1 MRTRGK
7 NAAVTLGSPSFGA
20 NLSLLPLSFER
31 KDYNA
36 LRVES
41 FSKPGKK
48 VIVYV
53 SSSLYAAVF
62 EISDTWLVKDWSLR
76 LATR

>member
-1 MRTRGK
+1 MRGGK
-7 NAAVTLGSPSFGA
+7 NAAVTLVSLFFGA
-20 NLSLLPLSFER
+20 NLSLPPLSFER

-41 FSKPGKK
+41 FSKAEKK
-48 VIVYV
+48 AIVYV